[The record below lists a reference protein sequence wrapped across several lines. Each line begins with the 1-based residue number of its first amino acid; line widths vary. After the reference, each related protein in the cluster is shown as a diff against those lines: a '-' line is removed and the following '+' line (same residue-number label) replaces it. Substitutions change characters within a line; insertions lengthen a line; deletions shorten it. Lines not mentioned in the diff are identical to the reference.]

1 MPYFGY
7 RRFDICREI
16 TYIMHDFLNNFFG
29 WPTLI
34 LLLIPIVILV
44 RIFVYT
50 SRWSI
55 FKMSI
60 VSISGT
66 LLISSWLFYS
76 SIITGTNLGGE
87 WGRALGQR
95 LAENFGDTASFYLL
109 SVGMVIWIITACM
122 DLIVSGARYFINKP
136 YIREIVV
143 EVQKE
148 IEDEEKKK
156 DKKKVN
162 TPKPK
167 KSPDKKEPEELK
179 SLQEYDDLGYF
190 KSPTPALLNSRTDEI
205 RKVSPAE
212 IQNNISI
219 IRETLADHH
228 VQVADIK
235 AISGPTVTL
244 YKVYPA
250 KGVKVAAIRNLH
262 EDIAVALGS
271 GTIRAHTLTDS
282 VGLEV
287 PNISRSLV
295 PIKTLVSSPEFK
307 ESTAELPIAIGS
319 TIEGK
324 TKVFDLAK
332 APHLLVA
339 GSTNQGKSV
348 GLNVIAA
355 SLLYAKRPS
364 ELKMV
369 FIDPKGTEF
378 TPYRNL
384 YRHYLAVTTT
394 ADSEEDEIERSI
406 AIKEK
411 DADEVLKALCLEMKE
426 RYELLRQAGSC
437 PNIKTYNQKFLDKKL
452 RPDKGHRYLPYIV
465 AVIDEYAQLTLVTS
479 GKPEARNVSRSITS
493 SIISLAQMGRAAGI
507 HMIIATQT
515 PRKDVISGMIKANFP
530 TMISFKVANSTESQ
544 VVLDNMGAEKL
555 IGNGDMLFSQ
565 NANME
570 RIQCGY
576 IGPEEINALTKS
588 IEAQKGA
595 QKSYSTP
602 YYLPEVKDEEKE
614 SEDGGIVDMKKI
626 DPNFADAARLVVSS
640 GRASTS
646 YLQTQ
651 MGMGFARS
659 ARVMSQLEAAGIV
672 GPQNSSKNREVLVN
686 TFEELDAIL
695 KTFLKK

>member
-1 MPYFGY
+1 MMN
-7 RRFDICREI
+7 E
-16 TYIMHDFLNNFFG
+16 FLNNFFG
-29 WPTLI
+29 WPSLI
-34 LLLIPIVILV
+34 LLLIPVAILV
-44 RIFVYT
+44 RIFVRT

-55 FKMSI
+55 LKVTGI
-60 VSISGT
+60 AVSGV
-66 LLISSWLFYS
+66 LISSAWLFYAS
-76 SIITGTNLGGE
+76 LITNVNLGGE
-87 WGRALGQR
+87 WGRAVGQWM
-95 LAENFGDTASFYLL
+95 AEKVGDATAFYLL
-109 SVGMVIWIITACM
+109 SFGLLAWIILATL
-122 DLIVSGARYFINKP
+122 DLIISGARYFINKP
-136 YIREIVV
+136 YIREIIV
-143 EVQKE
+143 EVEKEVEAEPKPVKEKKPKQKE
-148 IEDEEKKK
+148 
-156 DKKKVN
+156 
-162 TPKPK
+162 PK
-167 KSPDKKEPEELK
+167 KPQAKDPEELK

-190 KSPTPALLNSRTDEI
+190 KSPTPAILSSRTNEI
-205 RKVSPAE
+205 RKVSQAE
-212 IQNNISI
+212 IQKNIDI

-262 EDIAVALGS
+262 EDIAVALES

-287 PNISRSLV
+287 PNITRSLV
-295 PIKTLVSSPEFK
+295 PVRSLVSSPEFK
-307 ESTAELPIAIGS
+307 ESKAELPIAIGS
-319 TIEGK
+319 TIDGR

-378 TPYRNL
+378 TPYKEL
-384 YRHYLAVTTT
+384 YRHYLAVSTT
-394 ADSEEDEIERSI
+394 ASSEEDEIENSI
-406 AIKEK
+406 PVKPK
-411 DADEVLKALCLEMKE
+411 DADLVLRALCEEMKE

-452 RPDKGHRYLPYIV
+452 RPDKGHRFLPYIV
-465 AVIDEYAQLTLVTS
+465 AVIDEYAQLTLVTY
-479 GKPEARNVSRSITS
+479 GKPEARNVSRSITA

-544 VVLDNMGAEKL
+544 VVLDNTGAEKL

-565 NANME
+565 NANIE

-576 IGPEEINALTKS
+576 IGPEEIKSLTES
-588 IEAQKGA
+588 ISAQRGA
-595 QKSYSTP
+595 QKSYSIP
-602 YYLPEVKDEEKE
+602 YYLPEVKEDENE
-614 SEDGGIVDMKKI
+614 SDDGGMVDMKKI
-626 DPNFADAARLVVSS
+626 DPKFEEAARLVVST

-672 GPQNSSKNREVLVN
+672 GPQNSSKNREVLVQ
-686 TFEELDAIL
+686 TFAELNEIL
-695 KTFLKK
+695 KRFKG

>member
-1 MPYFGY
+1 MN
-7 RRFDICREI
+7 E
-16 TYIMHDFLNNFFG
+16 FLNNFFG

-34 LLLIPIVILV
+34 LLLIPVVILV
-44 RIFVYT
+44 RIFVRT

-55 FKMSI
+55 LKVTGVAVF
-60 VSISGT
+60 GT
-66 LLISSWLFYS
+66 LISSAWLFYAS
-76 SIITGTNLGGE
+76 LITGINLGGE
-87 WGRALGQR
+87 WGKAVGQW
-95 LAENFGDTASFYLL
+95 LADKVGDSWAFYLL
-109 SVGMVIWIITACM
+109 STGLLVWFIAASL
-122 DLIVSGARYFINKP
+122 DLIISGARYFINKP
-136 YIREIVV
+136 YIREIIV
-143 EVQKE
+143 EVEKEVEVEPKPVKKTTPKQKE
-148 IEDEEKKK
+148 P
-156 DKKKVN
+156 KKVAAKD
-162 TPKPK
+162 PG
-167 KSPDKKEPEELK
+167 ELK

-190 KSPTPALLNSRTDEI
+190 KSPTPALLSSRTEDI
-205 RKVSPAE
+205 RKVSPSE
-212 IQNNISI
+212 IQKNIET

-262 EDIAVALGS
+262 EDIAVALES

-287 PNISRSLV
+287 PNITRSLV
-295 PIKTLVSSPEFK
+295 PIRQLVSSSEFK
-307 ESTAELPIAIGS
+307 ESKAELPIAIGS
-319 TIEGK
+319 TIDGK

-364 ELKMV
+364 ELKMI

-378 TPYRNL
+378 TPYKNL

-394 ADSEEDEIERSI
+394 AASEEDEIERSI
-406 AIKEK
+406 PIEPK
-411 DADEVLKALCLEMKE
+411 DADEVLRALCAEMKE

-452 RPDKGHRYLPYIV
+452 RPDHGHRFLPYIV

-479 GKPEARNVSRSITS
+479 GKPEIRNVSRSITA

-544 VVLDNMGAEKL
+544 VVLDNTGAEKL

-565 NANME
+565 NANIE

-588 IEAQKGA
+588 IEIQKGA
-595 QKSYSTP
+595 QKCYSTP
-602 YYLPEVKDEEKE
+602 YYLPEVKDEEN
-614 SEDGGIVDMKKI
+614 SDDGTVVDMKKI
-626 DPNFADAARLVVSS
+626 DPKFEEAARLVVST

-672 GPQNSSKNREVLVN
+672 GPQNSSKNREVLVEN
-686 TFEELDAIL
+686 FSELDEIISKYL
-695 KTFLKK
+695 K

>member
-1 MPYFGY
+1 M
-7 RRFDICREI
+7 E
-16 TYIMHDFLNNFFG
+16 
-29 WPTLI
+29 
-34 LLLIPIVILV
+34 
-44 RIFVYT
+44 
-50 SRWSI
+50 
-55 FKMSI
+55 K
-60 VSISGT
+60 
-66 LLISSWLFYS
+66 
-76 SIITGTNLGGE
+76 E
-87 WGRALGQR
+87 
-95 LAENFGDTASFYLL
+95 
-109 SVGMVIWIITACM
+109 
-122 DLIVSGARYFINKP
+122 
-136 YIREIVV
+136 V
-143 EVQKE
+143 EVEPKPVKKTTPKQKE
-148 IEDEEKKK
+148 P
-156 DKKKVN
+156 KKVAAKD
-162 TPKPK
+162 PG
-167 KSPDKKEPEELK
+167 ELK

-190 KSPTPALLNSRTDEI
+190 KSPTPALLSSRTEDI
-205 RKVSPAE
+205 RKVSPSE
-212 IQNNISI
+212 IQKNIET

-262 EDIAVALGS
+262 EDIAVALES

-287 PNISRSLV
+287 PNITRSLV
-295 PIKTLVSSPEFK
+295 PIRQLVSSSEFK
-307 ESTAELPIAIGS
+307 ESKAELPIAIGS
-319 TIEGK
+319 TIDGK

-364 ELKMV
+364 ELKMI

-378 TPYRNL
+378 TPYKNL

-394 ADSEEDEIERSI
+394 AASEEDEIERSI
-406 AIKEK
+406 PIEPK
-411 DADEVLKALCLEMKE
+411 DADEVLRALCAEMKE

-452 RPDKGHRYLPYIV
+452 RPDHGHRFLPYIV

-479 GKPEARNVSRSITS
+479 GKPEIRNVSRSITA

-544 VVLDNMGAEKL
+544 VVLDNTGAEKL

-565 NANME
+565 NANIE

-576 IGPEEINALTKS
+576 IGPEEIKS
-588 IEAQKGA
+588 MTDAIGGQKGA
-595 QKSYSTP
+595 QKCYSTP
-602 YYLPEVKDEEKE
+602 YYLPEVRDEE
-614 SEDGGIVDMKKI
+614 SSDDGAAVDMKNV
-626 DPNFADAARLVVSS
+626 DPKFEEAARLVVST

-672 GPQNSSKNREVLVN
+672 GPQNSSKNREVLVEN
-686 TFEELDAIL
+686 FSELDDIISKYL
-695 KTFLKK
+695 K

>member
-1 MPYFGY
+1 MN
-7 RRFDICREI
+7 E
-16 TYIMHDFLNNFFG
+16 FLNNSFG

-34 LLLIPIVILV
+34 LLLIPVVILV
-44 RIFVYT
+44 RIFVRT

-55 FKMSI
+55 LK
-60 VSISGT
+60 VSGVAVFGT
-66 LLISSWLFYS
+66 LVSSAWLFYAS
-76 SIITGTNLGGE
+76 LITGINLGGE
-87 WGRALGQR
+87 WGKAVGQW
-95 LAENFGDTASFYLL
+95 LADKVGDSWAFYLL
-109 SVGMVIWIITACM
+109 STGLLVWFIAASL
-122 DLIVSGARYFINKP
+122 DLIISGARYFINKP
-136 YIREIVV
+136 YIREIIV
-143 EVQKE
+143 EVEKE
-148 IEDEEKKK
+148 VEVEPKPVKKT
-156 DKKKVN
+156 

-167 KSPDKKEPEELK
+167 ESKKVAAKDPGELK

-190 KSPTPALLNSRTDEI
+190 KSPTPALLSSRTEDI
-205 RKVSPAE
+205 RKVSPSE
-212 IQNNISI
+212 IQKNIET

-262 EDIAVALGS
+262 EDIAVALES

-287 PNISRSLV
+287 PNITRSLV
-295 PIKTLVSSPEFK
+295 PIRQLVSSSEFK
-307 ESTAELPIAIGS
+307 DSKAELPIAIGS

-324 TKVFDLAK
+324 TKVFDLSK

-364 ELKMV
+364 ELKMI

-378 TPYRNL
+378 TPYKNL

-394 ADSEEDEIERSI
+394 AASEEDEIDRSI
-406 AIKEK
+406 PIEPK
-411 DADEVLKALCLEMKE
+411 DADEVLRALCAEMKE

-452 RPDKGHRYLPYIV
+452 LPDHGHRFLPYIV

-479 GKPEARNVSRSITS
+479 GKPEIRNVSRSITA

-544 VVLDNMGAEKL
+544 VVLDNTGAEKL

-565 NANME
+565 NANIE

-588 IEAQKGA
+588 IEIQKGA
-595 QKSYSTP
+595 QKCYSTP
-602 YYLPEVKDEEKE
+602 YYLPEVKDDEN
-614 SEDGGIVDMKKI
+614 SDDGTVVDMKKI
-626 DPNFADAARLVVSS
+626 DPKFEEAARLVVST

-672 GPQNSSKNREVLVN
+672 GPQNSSKNREVLVEN
-686 TFEELDAIL
+686 FSELDEIISKYL
-695 KTFLKK
+695 K

>member
-1 MPYFGY
+1 MNQ
-7 RRFDICREI
+7 
-16 TYIMHDFLNNFFG
+16 FLNNFFG

-34 LLLIPIVILV
+34 LALIPIVILV
-44 RIFVYT
+44 RTFVPT

-55 FKMSI
+55 LKMVCI
-60 VSISGT
+60 ALSGT
-66 LLISSWLFYS
+66 LLLSSWLFYAS
-76 SIITGTNLGGE
+76 LITGNNLGGE
-87 WGRALGQR
+87 WGRIVAQR
-95 LAENFGDTASFYLL
+95 MAENMADATTYYLL
-109 SVGMVIWIITACM
+109 SVGIVIWIITACM

-143 EVQKE
+143 EIQKE
-148 IEDEEKKK
+148 IADEEKE
-156 DKKKVN
+156 KKK
-162 TPKPK
+162 PKTVK
-167 KSPDKKEPEELK
+167 QKEAKGKDDPGELK
-179 SLQEYDDLGYF
+179 SLQEYDELGYF
-190 KSPTPALLNSRTDEI
+190 KSPTPAILSSRTDEI

-212 IQNNISI
+212 IQNNIDI
-219 IRETLADHH
+219 IHDTLADHH
-228 VQVADIK
+228 IQVADIK

-271 GTIRAHTLTDS
+271 GKIRAHTLTDS

-287 PNISRSLV
+287 PNRTRSLV
-295 PIKTLVSSPEFK
+295 PIKALVSSQEFK

-324 TKVFDLAK
+324 TKVFDLTK

-364 ELKMV
+364 ELKMI

-406 AIKEK
+406 AVKEK

-437 PNIKTYNQKFLDKKL
+437 PNIKTYNQKFLDKRM

-465 AVIDEYAQLTLVTS
+465 AIIDEYAQLTLVT
-479 GKPEARNVSRSITS
+479 GKPEARNISRSITT

-588 IEAQKGA
+588 IESQKGA
-595 QKSYSTP
+595 QKCYSTP
-602 YYLPEVKDEEKE
+602 YYLPEVTDDENGAD
-614 SEDGGIVDMKKI
+614 DGGAVDMKKI
-626 DPNFADAARLVVSS
+626 DPNFADAARLVVTS

-672 GPQNSSKNREVLVN
+672 GPQNSSKNRDVLVN
-686 TFEELDAIL
+686 SLVELDEIL
-695 KTFLKK
+695 KRYLK

>member
-1 MPYFGY
+1 MNEF
-7 RRFDICREI
+7 F
-16 TYIMHDFLNNFFG
+16 NNFFG

-34 LLLIPIVILV
+34 LLLIPVVILG
-44 RIFVYT
+44 RIFVRT

-55 FKMSI
+55 LK
-60 VSISGT
+60 VSGVAVFGT
-66 LLISSWLFYS
+66 LVSSAWLFYAS
-76 SIITGTNLGGE
+76 LITGINLSGE
-87 WGRALGQR
+87 WGKAVGQW
-95 LAENFGDTASFYLL
+95 LADKVGDSWAFYLL
-109 SVGMVIWIITACM
+109 STGLLVWFIAASL
-122 DLIVSGARYFINKP
+122 DLIISGARYFINKP
-136 YIREIVV
+136 YIREIIV
-143 EVQKE
+143 EVEKEVEVEPKPVKKTTPKQKE
-148 IEDEEKKK
+148 P
-156 DKKKVN
+156 KKVAAKD
-162 TPKPK
+162 PG
-167 KSPDKKEPEELK
+167 ELK

-190 KSPTPALLNSRTDEI
+190 KSPTPALLSSRTEDI
-205 RKVSPAE
+205 RKVSPSE
-212 IQNNISI
+212 IQKNIET

-262 EDIAVALGS
+262 EDIAVALES

-287 PNISRSLV
+287 PNITRSLV
-295 PIKTLVSSPEFK
+295 PIRQLVSSSEFK
-307 ESTAELPIAIGS
+307 ESKAELPIAIGS
-319 TIEGK
+319 TIDGK

-364 ELKMV
+364 ELKMI

-378 TPYRNL
+378 TPYKNL

-394 ADSEEDEIERSI
+394 AASEEDETDRSI
-406 AIKEK
+406 PIEPK
-411 DADEVLKALCLEMKE
+411 DADEVLRALCAEMKE
-426 RYELLRQAGSC
+426 RYDLLRQAGSC
-437 PNIKTYNQKFLDKKL
+437 PNIKTYNQKYLAKKL
-452 RPDKGHRYLPYIV
+452 RPDQSHRFLPYIV

-479 GKPEARNVSRSITS
+479 GKPDVRNVSRSITA

-544 VVLDNMGAEKL
+544 VVLDNTGAEKL

-565 NANME
+565 NANIE

-576 IGPEEINALTKS
+576 IGPEEIKS
-588 IEAQKGA
+588 MTDAIGGQKGA
-595 QKSYSTP
+595 QKCYSTP
-602 YYLPEVKDEEKE
+602 YYLPEVRDEE
-614 SEDGGIVDMKKI
+614 SSDDGAVVDMKKV
-626 DPNFADAARLVVSS
+626 DPKFEEAARLVVST

-672 GPQNSSKNREVLVN
+672 GPQDMRSKNREVLVQN
-686 TFEELDAIL
+686 YSELDEIISKYL
-695 KTFLKK
+695 K

>member
-7 RRFDICREI
+7 RRFDICRKI

-212 IQNNISI
+212 IQNNIAI

-307 ESTAELPIAIGS
+307 ESKAELPIAIGS

-324 TKVFDLAK
+324 TKVFDLTK

-364 ELKMV
+364 ELKMI

-406 AIKEK
+406 AVKEK

-576 IGPEEINALTKS
+576 IGPEEINALTQS

>member
-1 MPYFGY
+1 MT
-7 RRFDICREI
+7 E
-16 TYIMHDFLNNFFG
+16 FLNNFFG

-34 LLLIPIVILV
+34 LLLIPVVILV
-44 RIFVYT
+44 RLIVRT

-55 FKMSI
+55 IKMSI
-60 VSISGT
+60 VAISGT
-66 LLISSWLFYS
+66 LILSSWLFYAS
-76 SIITGTNLGGE
+76 LITGNNLGGE
-87 WGRALGQR
+87 WGRAMGQR
-95 LAENFGDTASFYLL
+95 MAENFGDGAAFYML
-109 SVGMVIWIITACM
+109 SVGLIVWIITAFM
-122 DLIVSGARYFINKP
+122 DLIISGVRYFINKP

-148 IEDEEKKK
+148 LEDEEKE
-156 DKKKVN
+156 KKKV
-162 TPKPK
+162 TSPKPK
-167 KSPDKKEPEELK
+167 KPAEKKEPDELK
-179 SLQEYDDLGYF
+179 SLQEYDELGYF
-190 KSPTPALLNSRTDEI
+190 KSPTPALLCSRTDEI
-205 RKVSPAE
+205 KKVSAAE
-212 IQNNISI
+212 IQNNINI
-219 IRETLADHH
+219 IRETLTDHH

-262 EDIAVALGS
+262 EDVAVALGS
-271 GTIRAHTLTDS
+271 GAIRAHTLTDS

-287 PNISRSLV
+287 PNKTRSLV
-295 PIKTLVSSPEFK
+295 PIKSLVSSAEFK
-307 ESTAELPIAIGS
+307 ESKAELPIAIGS
-319 TIEGK
+319 TIEGT

-364 ELKMV
+364 ELKMI

-406 AIKEK
+406 AVKEK

-465 AVIDEYAQLTLVTS
+465 AIIDEYAQLTLVTS
-479 GKPEARNVSRSITS
+479 GKPEARNVSRSITT

-588 IEAQKGA
+588 IEVQKGA

-602 YYLPEVKDEEKE
+602 YYLPEVKDEESD
-614 SEDGGIVDMKKI
+614 SEEGLVDMKKI
-626 DPNFADAARLVVSS
+626 DPNFADAARLVVTS

-672 GPQNSSKNREVLVN
+672 GPQNSSKNREVLVHS
-686 TFEELDAIL
+686 FAELDEIL
-695 KTFLKK
+695 KRYLK

>member
-1 MPYFGY
+1 MN
-7 RRFDICREI
+7 E
-16 TYIMHDFLNNFFG
+16 FLNNFFG

-34 LLLIPIVILV
+34 RLLIPVVILV
-44 RIFVYT
+44 RIFVRT

-55 FKMSI
+55 LK
-60 VSISGT
+60 VSVVAVFGT
-66 LLISSWLFYS
+66 LISSAWLFYAS
-76 SIITGTNLGGE
+76 LITGINLGGE
-87 WGRALGQR
+87 WGKAVGQW
-95 LAENFGDTASFYLL
+95 LADKVGDSWAFYLL
-109 SVGMVIWIITACM
+109 STGLLVWFIAASL
-122 DLIVSGARYFINKP
+122 DLIISGARYFINKP
-136 YIREIVV
+136 YIREIIV
-143 EVQKE
+143 EVEKEVEVEPKPVKKTTPKQKE
-148 IEDEEKKK
+148 P
-156 DKKKVN
+156 KKVAAKD
-162 TPKPK
+162 PG
-167 KSPDKKEPEELK
+167 ELK

-190 KSPTPALLNSRTDEI
+190 KSPTPALLSSRTQDI
-205 RKVSPAE
+205 HKVSPSE
-212 IQNNISI
+212 IQKNIET

-262 EDIAVALGS
+262 EDIAVALES

-287 PNISRSLV
+287 PNITRSLV
-295 PIKTLVSSPEFK
+295 PIRQLVSSSEFK
-307 ESTAELPIAIGS
+307 ESKAELPIAIGS
-319 TIEGK
+319 TIDGK

-364 ELKMV
+364 ELKMI

-378 TPYRNL
+378 TPYKNL

-394 ADSEEDEIERSI
+394 AASEEDEIERSI
-406 AIKEK
+406 PIEPK
-411 DADEVLKALCLEMKE
+411 DADEVLRALCAEMKE

-452 RPDKGHRYLPYIV
+452 RPDHGHRFLPYIV

-479 GKPEARNVSRSITS
+479 GKPEIRNVSRSITA

-544 VVLDNMGAEKL
+544 VVLDNTGAEKL

-565 NANME
+565 NANIE

-576 IGPEEINALTKS
+576 IGPEEINALTRS
-588 IEAQKGA
+588 IEIQKGA
-595 QKSYSTP
+595 QKCYSTP
-602 YYLPEVKDEEKE
+602 YYLPEVKDEEN
-614 SEDGGIVDMKKI
+614 SDDGTVVDMKKI
-626 DPNFADAARLVVSS
+626 DPKFEEAARLVVST

-672 GPQNSSKNREVLVN
+672 GPQNSSKNREVLVEN
-686 TFEELDAIL
+686 FSELDEIISKYL
-695 KTFLKK
+695 K

>member
-1 MPYFGY
+1 MN
-7 RRFDICREI
+7 E
-16 TYIMHDFLNNFFG
+16 FLNNFFG

-34 LLLIPIVILV
+34 LAMIPIVILV
-44 RIFVYT
+44 RVFVRT

-55 FKMSI
+55 LKM
-60 VSISGT
+60 VCISLTGT
-66 LLISSWLFYS
+66 LLLSSWLFYAS
-76 SIITGTNLGGE
+76 LITGNNLGGD
-87 WGRALGQR
+87 WGQAVAQTMSDNLG
-95 LAENFGDTASFYLL
+95 DSTTFYLL
-109 SVGMVIWIITACM
+109 SIGIIIWIITACM

-136 YIREIVV
+136 YIREIVI

-148 IEDEEKKK
+148 IEEEKKHQNEK
-156 DKKKVN
+156 EHKPKVS
-162 TPKPK
+162 KPK
-167 KSPDKKEPEELK
+167 KSAAKAEPEELK
-179 SLQEYDDLGYF
+179 SLQEYEDLGYF
-190 KSPTPALLNSRTDEI
+190 KSPSPALLNSRADEI
-205 RKVSPAE
+205 RKVSTAE
-212 IQNNISI
+212 INRNIET
-219 IRETLADHH
+219 IRESLADHH

-250 KGVKVAAIRNLH
+250 KGVKVSAIRNLH
-262 EDIAVALGS
+262 EDIAVALNS
-271 GTIRAHTLTDS
+271 GTIRAHTLMDS

-287 PNISRSLV
+287 PNVTRSLV
-295 PIKTLVSSPEFK
+295 PIKQLVSSAEFK
-307 ESTAELPIAIGS
+307 DSKAELPIAIGS

-364 ELKMV
+364 ELKMI

-378 TPYRNL
+378 TPYKNL

-394 ADSEEDEIERSI
+394 AASEEDEIDRSI
-406 AIKEK
+406 PIEPK
-411 DADEVLKALCLEMKE
+411 DADEVLRALCAEMKE
-426 RYELLRQAGSC
+426 RYDLLRQAGSC
-437 PNIKTYNQKFLDKKL
+437 PNIKTYNQKYLAKKL
-452 RPDKGHRYLPYIV
+452 RPDQSHRFLPYIV

-479 GKPEARNVSRSITS
+479 GKPDVRNVSRSITA

-544 VVLDNMGAEKL
+544 VVLDNTGAEKL

-565 NANME
+565 NANIE

-576 IGPEEINALTKS
+576 IGPEEIKS
-588 IEAQKGA
+588 MTDAIGGQKGA
-595 QKSYSTP
+595 QKCYSTP
-602 YYLPEVKDEEKE
+602 YYLPEVKDEE
-614 SEDGGIVDMKKI
+614 SSDDGAVVDMKKV
-626 DPNFADAARLVVSS
+626 DPKFEEAARLVVST

-672 GPQNSSKNREVLVN
+672 GPQDMRSKNREVLVQN
-686 TFEELDAIL
+686 YSELDEIISKYL
-695 KTFLKK
+695 K

>member
-1 MPYFGY
+1 MNS
-7 RRFDICREI
+7 
-16 TYIMHDFLNNFFG
+16 FLSNFFG

-34 LLLIPIVILV
+34 LLLIPIVVLV
-44 RIFVYT
+44 RIFVRT

-55 FKMSI
+55 FKMSCI
-60 VSISGT
+60 AISGT
-66 LLISSWLFYS
+66 LLLSSWLFYAS
-76 SIITGTNLGGE
+76 LLTGNNLGGE
-87 WGRALGQR
+87 WGRILGQR
-95 LAENFGDTASFYLL
+95 MADNFGDGVAFYLL
-109 SVGMVIWIITACM
+109 SAGLIVWIITACM

-136 YIREIVV
+136 YIREIVI

-148 IEDEEKKK
+148 LEDEEKEKQK
-156 DKKKVN
+156 PKSQ

-167 KSPDKKEPEELK
+167 KQPEKKGPEEYK
-179 SLQEYDDLGYF
+179 TLQEYDDLGYF
-190 KSPTPALLNSRTDEI
+190 KSPSPAILSSRTDEI
-205 RKVSPAE
+205 RKVSPLE
-212 IQNNISI
+212 IQNNIDV
-219 IRETLADHH
+219 IRETLTDHH

-235 AISGPTVTL
+235 AISGPTITL

-271 GTIRAHTLTDS
+271 GAIRAHTLTDS

-287 PNISRSLV
+287 PNRTRSLV
-295 PIKTLVSSPEFK
+295 PIKSLVSSQEFK
-307 ESTAELPIAIGS
+307 ESKAELPIAIGS

-324 TKVFDLAK
+324 TKVFDLTK

-364 ELKMV
+364 ELKMI

-406 AIKEK
+406 AVKEK

-452 RPDKGHRYLPYIV
+452 RPDKGHRFLPYIV
-465 AVIDEYAQLTLVTS
+465 AIIDEYAQLTLVTS
-479 GKPEARNVSRSITS
+479 GKPEARNVSRSISS

>member
-1 MPYFGY
+1 MPNLCNMIHL
-7 RRFDICREI
+7 ICNSYLRLEI
-16 TYIMHDFLNNFFG
+16 MNHFLNNFFG

-44 RIFVYT
+44 RVFVRT

-55 FKMSI
+55 LKMSL

-66 LLISSWLFYS
+66 ILLSTWLFYA
-76 SIITGTNLGGE
+76 SIITGNNLGGE
-87 WGRALGQR
+87 WGRAMGQR
-95 LAENFGDTASFYLL
+95 MAENLGDAVTFYLL
-109 SVGMVIWIITACM
+109 SAGIIVWIITACM

-148 IEDEEKKK
+148 IDDEEKE
-156 DKKKVN
+156 KKK
-162 TPKPK
+162 KPK
-167 KSPDKKEPEELK
+167 TVKPKEPKGKEETGDLK

-190 KSPTPALLNSRTDEI
+190 KSPTPAILSSRTDEI
-205 RKVSPAE
+205 RKVSPDE
-212 IQNNISI
+212 IQNNIDI

-228 VQVADIK
+228 IQVADIK

-244 YKVYPA
+244 YKVFPA

-271 GTIRAHTLTDS
+271 GKIRAHTLTDS

-287 PNISRSLV
+287 PNRTRSLV
-295 PIKTLVSSPEFK
+295 PIKTLVSSQEFK
-307 ESTAELPIAIGS
+307 DSAAELPIAIGS

-324 TKVFDLAK
+324 TKVFDLTK

-364 ELKMV
+364 ELKMI

-394 ADSEEDEIERSI
+394 ADSEEDEINRSI
-406 AIKEK
+406 AVKEK

-465 AVIDEYAQLTLVTS
+465 AIIDEYAQLTLVT
-479 GKPEARNVSRSITS
+479 GKPEARNISRSITT

-588 IEAQKGA
+588 IESQKGA
-595 QKSYSTP
+595 QKCYNTP
-602 YYLPEVKDEEKE
+602 YYLPEVKDDENGAD
-614 SEDGGIVDMKKI
+614 DGGVVDMKKI
-626 DPNFADAARLVVSS
+626 DPNFADAARLVVTS

-672 GPQNSSKNREVLVN
+672 GPQNSSKNRDVLVN
-686 TFEELDAIL
+686 SLVELDEIL
-695 KTFLKK
+695 KRYLK

>member
-1 MPYFGY
+1 MN
-7 RRFDICREI
+7 E
-16 TYIMHDFLNNFFG
+16 FLNNFFG
-29 WPTLI
+29 WPSLI
-34 LLLIPIVILV
+34 LLLIPVVILV
-44 RIFVYT
+44 RIFVRT

-55 FKMSI
+55 LKVTGI
-60 VSISGT
+60 AVSGV
-66 LLISSWLFYS
+66 LISSAWLFYAS
-76 SIITGTNLGGE
+76 LITNVNLGGE
-87 WGRALGQR
+87 WGRAVGQWM
-95 LAENFGDTASFYLL
+95 AEKVGDATAFYLL
-109 SVGMVIWIITACM
+109 SFGLLAWIILATL
-122 DLIVSGARYFINKP
+122 DLIISGARYFINRP
-136 YIREIVV
+136 YIREIIV
-143 EVQKE
+143 EVEKEVEVEPKPVKEKKPKQKE
-148 IEDEEKKK
+148 
-156 DKKKVN
+156 
-162 TPKPK
+162 PK
-167 KSPDKKEPEELK
+167 KPQAKDPEELK
-179 SLQEYDDLGYF
+179 SLQEYDDLAYF
-190 KSPTPALLNSRTDEI
+190 KSPTPAILSSRANEI
-205 RKVSPAE
+205 RKVSQAE
-212 IQNNISI
+212 IQKNIDI

-262 EDIAVALGS
+262 EDIAVALES

-287 PNISRSLV
+287 PNITRSLV
-295 PIKTLVSSPEFK
+295 PVRSLVSSPEFK
-307 ESTAELPIAIGS
+307 ESKAELPIAIGS
-319 TIEGK
+319 TIDGK

-378 TPYRNL
+378 TPYKEL
-384 YRHYLAVTTT
+384 YRHYLAVSTT
-394 ADSEEDEIERSI
+394 ASSEEDEIENSI
-406 AIKEK
+406 PVKPK
-411 DADEVLKALCLEMKE
+411 DADLVLRALCEEMKE

-452 RPDKGHRYLPYIV
+452 RPDKGHRFLPYIV

-479 GKPEARNVSRSITS
+479 GKPEARNVSRSITA

-544 VVLDNMGAEKL
+544 VVLDNIGAEKL

-565 NANME
+565 NANIE

-576 IGPEEINALTKS
+576 IGPEEIKSLTES
-588 IEAQKGA
+588 ISAQRGA
-595 QKSYSTP
+595 QKSYSIP
-602 YYLPEVKDEEKE
+602 YYLPEVKEDENE
-614 SEDGGIVDMKKI
+614 SDDGGMVDMKKI
-626 DPNFADAARLVVSS
+626 DPKFEEAARLVVST

-672 GPQNSSKNREVLVN
+672 GPQNSSKNREVLVQ
-686 TFEELDAIL
+686 TFAELDAIIAAYN
-695 KTFLKK
+695 KG

>member
-1 MPYFGY
+1 MNS
-7 RRFDICREI
+7 
-16 TYIMHDFLNNFFG
+16 FLNNFFG

-34 LLLIPIVILV
+34 LALIPILV
-44 RIFVYT
+44 RIFVKT

-55 FKMSI
+55 LKMVCI
-60 VSISGT
+60 ALSGT
-66 LLISSWLFYS
+66 LLLSSWLFYAS
-76 SIITGTNLGGE
+76 LITGSNLGGE
-87 WGRALGQR
+87 WGRVVAQR
-95 LAENFGDTASFYLL
+95 MAENMGDSVTFYLL
-109 SVGMVIWIITACM
+109 SVGIIIWIITACM

-148 IEDEEKKK
+148 LEDEEKEKQK
-156 DKKKVN
+156 QKSQA
-162 TPKPK
+162 PKPK
-167 KSPDKKEPEELK
+167 KQSQKKGPEELK

-190 KSPTPALLNSRTDEI
+190 KSPTPALLSSRTDEI
-205 RKVSPAE
+205 RKVSPTE
-212 IQNNISI
+212 IQNNINT

-287 PNISRSLV
+287 PNMTRSLV
-295 PIKTLVSSPEFK
+295 PIKSLVSSPEFK
-307 ESTAELPIAIGS
+307 ESKAELPIAIGS

-364 ELKMV
+364 ELKMI

-406 AIKEK
+406 AVKEK

-465 AVIDEYAQLTLVTS
+465 AIIDEYAQLTLVTS
-479 GKPEARNVSRSITS
+479 GKPEARNVSRSITT

-555 IGNGDMLFSQ
+555 IGNGDMLISQ

-588 IEAQKGA
+588 IEVQKGA

-602 YYLPEVKDEEKE
+602 YYLPEVKDEESD
-614 SEDGGIVDMKKI
+614 SEEGLVDMKKI
-626 DPNFADAARLVVSS
+626 DPNFADAARLVVTS

-672 GPQNSSKNREVLVN
+672 GPQNSSKNREVLVHS
-686 TFEELDAIL
+686 FAELDEIL
-695 KTFLKK
+695 KRYLK

>member
-1 MPYFGY
+1 MT
-7 RRFDICREI
+7 E
-16 TYIMHDFLNNFFG
+16 FLHNCFG

-34 LLLIPIVILV
+34 LLLIPFVIGV
-44 RIFVYT
+44 RVFVRT

-55 FKMSI
+55 FKMTCI
-60 VSISGT
+60 ALIGT
-66 LLISSWLFYS
+66 ILLSSWLFYA
-76 SIITGTNLGGE
+76 SIITGNNLGGE
-87 WGRALGQR
+87 WGRVLGQR
-95 LAENFGDTASFYLL
+95 MAYNLGDATTFYLL
-109 SVGMVIWIITACM
+109 SVGVIIWLIATCL

-136 YIREIVV
+136 YVREIVV

-148 IEDEEKKK
+148 LDEEMAEKKEK
-156 DKKKVN
+156 KAKSAQVQKEGDKKAR
-162 TPKPK
+162 
-167 KSPDKKEPEELK
+167 EILK
-179 SLQEYDDLGYF
+179 TLQTYDDLSEF
-190 KSPTPALLNSRTDEI
+190 KSPATSLLNSRADEI
-205 RKVSPAE
+205 KKVTPSE
-212 IQNNISI
+212 IQSSIDI

-228 VQVADIK
+228 IQVADIK

-271 GTIRAHTLTDS
+271 GKIRAHTLTDS

-287 PNISRSLV
+287 PNKTRSIV
-295 PIKTLVSSPEFK
+295 PIKSLVTSPEFK
-307 ESTAELPIAIGS
+307 ESKAELPVAIGS
-319 TIEGK
+319 TIDGK

-348 GLNVIAA
+348 GLNVIAS

-364 ELKMV
+364 ELKMIFV
-369 FIDPKGTEF
+369 DPKGTEF

-394 ADSEEDEIERSI
+394 ADSEEDEIQRSI
-406 AIKEK
+406 AVKDK

-437 PNIKTYNQKFLDKKL
+437 PNLKTYNQKFLDKKL
-452 RPDKGHRYLPYIV
+452 RPDKGHRFLPYIV
-465 AVIDEYAQLTLVTS
+465 AIIDEYAQLTLVT
-479 GKPEARNVSRSITS
+479 GKPETRNISRSITT

-544 VVLDNMGAEKL
+544 VVLDNVGAEKL

-602 YYLPEVKDEEKE
+602 YYLPEVKDEDGEGD
-614 SEDGGIVDMKKI
+614 DGGMVDMKKI
-626 DPNFADAARLVVSS
+626 DPNFADAARLVVTS

-672 GPQNSSKNREVLVN
+672 GPQNSSKNRDVLVHSL
-686 TFEELDAIL
+686 TELDEIL
-695 KTFLKK
+695 KKYLK

>member
-1 MPYFGY
+1 MN
-7 RRFDICREI
+7 E
-16 TYIMHDFLNNFFG
+16 FLNNFFG
-29 WPTLI
+29 WSTLI
-34 LLLIPIVILV
+34 LLLIPVVILV
-44 RIFVYT
+44 RIFVRT

-55 FKMSI
+55 LK
-60 VSISGT
+60 VSGVAVFGT
-66 LLISSWLFYS
+66 LISSAWLFYAS
-76 SIITGTNLGGE
+76 LITGINLGGE
-87 WGRALGQR
+87 WGKALGQW
-95 LAENFGDTASFYLL
+95 LADKVGDSWAFYLL
-109 SVGMVIWIITACM
+109 STGLLVWFIAASL
-122 DLIVSGARYFINKP
+122 DLIISGARYFINKP
-136 YIREIVV
+136 YIREIIV
-143 EVQKE
+143 EVEKEVEVEPKPVKKTTPKQKE
-148 IEDEEKKK
+148 P
-156 DKKKVN
+156 KKVAAKD
-162 TPKPK
+162 PG
-167 KSPDKKEPEELK
+167 ELK

-190 KSPTPALLNSRTDEI
+190 KSPTPALLSSRTEDI
-205 RKVSPAE
+205 RKVSPSE
-212 IQNNISI
+212 IQKNIET

-262 EDIAVALGS
+262 EDIAVALES

-287 PNISRSLV
+287 PNITRSLV
-295 PIKTLVSSPEFK
+295 PIRQLVSSSEFK
-307 ESTAELPIAIGS
+307 ESKAELPIAIGS
-319 TIEGK
+319 TIDGK

-364 ELKMV
+364 ELKMI

-378 TPYRNL
+378 TPYKNL

-394 ADSEEDEIERSI
+394 AASEEDEIERSI
-406 AIKEK
+406 PIEPK
-411 DADEVLKALCLEMKE
+411 DADEVLRALCAEMKE

-437 PNIKTYNQKFLDKKL
+437 PNIKTYNQKFLDKRL
-452 RPDKGHRYLPYIV
+452 RPDHGHRFLPYIV

-479 GKPEARNVSRSITS
+479 GRPEIRNVSRSITA

-544 VVLDNMGAEKL
+544 VVLDNTGAEKL

-565 NANME
+565 NANIE

-588 IEAQKGA
+588 IEIQKGA
-595 QKSYSTP
+595 QKCYSTP
-602 YYLPEVKDEEKE
+602 YYLPEVKDDEN
-614 SEDGGIVDMKKI
+614 SDDGTVVDMKKI
-626 DPNFADAARLVVSS
+626 DPKFEEAARLVVST

-672 GPQNSSKNREVLVN
+672 GPQNSSKNRDVLVEN
-686 TFEELDAIL
+686 FSELDEIIS
-695 KTFLKK
+695 KYFK

>member
-1 MPYFGY
+1 MT
-7 RRFDICREI
+7 E
-16 TYIMHDFLNNFFG
+16 FLNNFFG

-34 LLLIPIVILV
+34 LLLIPVVILV
-44 RIFVYT
+44 RLIVRT

-55 FKMSI
+55 IKMSI
-60 VSISGT
+60 VAISGT
-66 LLISSWLFYS
+66 LILSSWLFYAS
-76 SIITGTNLGGE
+76 LITGNNLGGE
-87 WGRALGQR
+87 WGRAMGQR
-95 LAENFGDTASFYLL
+95 MAENFGDGAAFYML
-109 SVGMVIWIITACM
+109 SVGLIVWIITAFM
-122 DLIVSGARYFINKP
+122 DLIISGVRYFINKP

-148 IEDEEKKK
+148 LEDEEKE
-156 DKKKVN
+156 KKKV
-162 TPKPK
+162 TSPKPK
-167 KSPDKKEPEELK
+167 KPAEKKEPDELK
-179 SLQEYDDLGYF
+179 SLQEYDELGYF
-190 KSPTPALLNSRTDEI
+190 KSPTPALLCSRTDEI
-205 RKVSPAE
+205 KKVSAAE
-212 IQNNISI
+212 IQNNINI
-219 IRETLADHH
+219 IRETLTDHH

-262 EDIAVALGS
+262 EDVAVALGS
-271 GTIRAHTLTDS
+271 GAIRAHTLTDS

-287 PNISRSLV
+287 PNKTRSLV
-295 PIKTLVSSPEFK
+295 PIKSLVSSAEFK
-307 ESTAELPIAIGS
+307 ESKAELPIAIGS
-319 TIEGK
+319 TIEGT

-364 ELKMV
+364 ELKMI

-406 AIKEK
+406 AVKEK

-465 AVIDEYAQLTLVTS
+465 AIIDEYAQLTLVTS
-479 GKPEARNVSRSITS
+479 GKPEARNVSRSITT

-588 IEAQKGA
+588 IEVQKGA

-602 YYLPEVKDEEKE
+602 YYLPEVKDEESD
-614 SEDGGIVDMKKI
+614 SEEGLVDMKKI
-626 DPNFADAARLVVSS
+626 DPNFADAARLVVTS

-672 GPQNSSKNREVLVN
+672 GPQNSSKNREVLVHS
-686 TFEELDAIL
+686 FAELDEIL
-695 KTFLKK
+695 NDI

>member
-1 MPYFGY
+1 MN
-7 RRFDICREI
+7 E
-16 TYIMHDFLNNFFG
+16 FLNNFFG

-34 LLLIPIVILV
+34 LLLIPVVILV
-44 RIFVYT
+44 RIFVRT

-55 FKMSI
+55 LKVTGVAVF
-60 VSISGT
+60 GT
-66 LLISSWLFYS
+66 LISSAWLFYAS
-76 SIITGTNLGGE
+76 LITGINLGGE
-87 WGRALGQR
+87 WGKAVGQW
-95 LAENFGDTASFYLL
+95 LADKVGDSWAFYLL
-109 SVGMVIWIITACM
+109 STGMLVWFIAASL
-122 DLIVSGARYFINKP
+122 DLIISGARYFINKP
-136 YIREIVV
+136 YIREIIV
-143 EVQKE
+143 EVEKEVEVEPKPVKKTTPKQKE
-148 IEDEEKKK
+148 P
-156 DKKKVN
+156 KKVAAKD
-162 TPKPK
+162 PG
-167 KSPDKKEPEELK
+167 ELK

-190 KSPTPALLNSRTDEI
+190 KSPTPALLSSRTEDI
-205 RKVSPAE
+205 RKVSPSE
-212 IQNNISI
+212 IQKNIET

-262 EDIAVALGS
+262 EDIAVALES

-287 PNISRSLV
+287 PNITRSLV
-295 PIKTLVSSPEFK
+295 PIRQLVSSSEFK
-307 ESTAELPIAIGS
+307 ESKAELPIAIGS
-319 TIEGK
+319 TIDGK

-364 ELKMV
+364 ELKMI

-378 TPYRNL
+378 TPYKNL

-394 ADSEEDEIERSI
+394 AASEEDEIERSI
-406 AIKEK
+406 PIEPK
-411 DADEVLKALCLEMKE
+411 DADEVLRALCAEMKE

-452 RPDKGHRYLPYIV
+452 RPDHGHRFLPYIV

-479 GKPEARNVSRSITS
+479 GKPEIRNVSRSITA

-544 VVLDNMGAEKL
+544 VVLDNTGAEKL

-565 NANME
+565 NANIE

-588 IEAQKGA
+588 IEIQKGA
-595 QKSYSTP
+595 QKCYSTP
-602 YYLPEVKDEEKE
+602 YYLPEVKDEEN
-614 SEDGGIVDMKKI
+614 SDDGTVVDMKKI
-626 DPNFADAARLVVSS
+626 DPKFEEAARLVVST

-672 GPQNSSKNREVLVN
+672 GPQNSSKNREVLVEN
-686 TFEELDAIL
+686 FSELDEIISKYL
-695 KTFLKK
+695 K

>member
-1 MPYFGY
+1 MNS
-7 RRFDICREI
+7 
-16 TYIMHDFLNNFFG
+16 FLNNFFG

-34 LLLIPIVILV
+34 LVLIPIVILV
-44 RIFVYT
+44 RIFVKT

-55 FKMSI
+55 LKMVCI
-60 VSISGT
+60 ALSGT
-66 LLISSWLFYS
+66 LLLSSWLFYAS
-76 SIITGTNLGGE
+76 LITGSNLGGE
-87 WGRALGQR
+87 WGRVVAQR
-95 LAENFGDTASFYLL
+95 MAENMGDSVTFYLL
-109 SVGMVIWIITACM
+109 SVGIIIWIITACM

-148 IEDEEKKK
+148 LEDEEKEKQK
-156 DKKKVN
+156 QKSQA
-162 TPKPK
+162 PKPK
-167 KSPDKKEPEELK
+167 KQPEKKGPEELK

-190 KSPTPALLNSRTDEI
+190 KSPTPALLSSRTDEI
-205 RKVSPAE
+205 RKVSPTE
-212 IQNNISI
+212 IQNNINT

-287 PNISRSLV
+287 PNMTRSLV
-295 PIKTLVSSPEFK
+295 PIKSLVSSPEFK
-307 ESTAELPIAIGS
+307 ESKAELPIAIGS

-364 ELKMV
+364 ELKMI

-406 AIKEK
+406 AVKEK

-465 AVIDEYAQLTLVTS
+465 AIIDEYAQLTLVTS
-479 GKPEARNVSRSITS
+479 GKPEARNVSRSITT

-588 IEAQKGA
+588 IEVQKGA

-602 YYLPEVKDEEKE
+602 YYLPEVKDEESD
-614 SEDGGIVDMKKI
+614 SEEGLVDMKKI
-626 DPNFADAARLVVSS
+626 DPNFADAARLVVTS

-672 GPQNSSKNREVLVN
+672 GPQDPRSKNREVLVKN
-686 TFEELDAIL
+686 FTELDEIL
-695 KTFLKK
+695 KKYLK

>member
-1 MPYFGY
+1 MNS
-7 RRFDICREI
+7 
-16 TYIMHDFLNNFFG
+16 FLNNFFG

-34 LLLIPIVILV
+34 LVLIPIVILV
-44 RIFVYT
+44 RIFVKT

-55 FKMSI
+55 LKMVCI
-60 VSISGT
+60 ALSGT
-66 LLISSWLFYS
+66 LLLSSWLFYAS
-76 SIITGTNLGGE
+76 LITGSNLGGE
-87 WGRALGQR
+87 WGRVVAQR
-95 LAENFGDTASFYLL
+95 MAENMGDSVTFYLL
-109 SVGMVIWIITACM
+109 SVCIIIWIITACM

-148 IEDEEKKK
+148 LEDEEKEKQK
-156 DKKKVN
+156 PKSQA
-162 TPKPK
+162 PKPK
-167 KSPDKKEPEELK
+167 KQPEKKGPEELK

-190 KSPTPALLNSRTDEI
+190 KSPTPALLSSRTDEI
-205 RKVSPAE
+205 RKVSPTE
-212 IQNNISI
+212 IQNNINT

-287 PNISRSLV
+287 PNMTRSLV
-295 PIKTLVSSPEFK
+295 PIKSLVSSPEFK
-307 ESTAELPIAIGS
+307 ESKAELPIAIGS

-364 ELKMV
+364 ELKMI

-411 DADEVLKALCLEMKE
+411 DADTVLKALCLEMKE

-452 RPDKGHRYLPYIV
+452 RPDLGHRYLPYIV

-479 GKPEARNVSRSITS
+479 GKPEARNVSRSITA

-602 YYLPEVKDEEKE
+602 YYLPEVKDEESD
-614 SEDGGIVDMKKI
+614 SEEGLVDMKKI
-626 DPNFADAARLVVSS
+626 DPNFADAARLVVTS

-672 GPQNSSKNREVLVN
+672 GPQDPRSKNREVLVKN
-686 TFEELDAIL
+686 FTELDEIL
-695 KTFLKK
+695 KRYLK

>member
-1 MPYFGY
+1 M
-7 RRFDICREI
+7 R
-16 TYIMHDFLNNFFG
+16 
-29 WPTLI
+29 
-34 LLLIPIVILV
+34 
-44 RIFVYT
+44 T

-55 FKMSI
+55 LKITLISL
-60 VSISGT
+60 SGT
-66 LLISSWLFYS
+66 LISSAWLFYAS
-76 SIITGTNLGGE
+76 LITNINLGGE
-87 WGRALGQR
+87 WGRAVGQW
-95 LAENFGDTASFYLL
+95 LSDIIGDAGTFYLL
-109 SVGMVIWIITACM
+109 SLSLFAWLIIASL
-122 DLIVSGARYFINKP
+122 DLIISGARYFINKP

-143 EVQKE
+143 EVEKE
-148 IEDEEKKK
+148 VEVKVEKKK
-156 DKKKVN
+156 A
-162 TPKPK
+162 PEKPK
-167 KSPDKKEPEELK
+167 QKPAKKGPEKPDDGELK

-190 KSPTPALLNSRTDEI
+190 KSPSAAILSSRNEEI

-212 IQNNISI
+212 IQSNIAI
-219 IRETLADHH
+219 IKETLADHH

-287 PNISRSLV
+287 PNATRSLV
-295 PIKTLVSSPEFK
+295 PIKQLVSSNEFK
-307 ESTAELPIAIGS
+307 QSKAELPIAIGS
-319 TIEGK
+319 TIDGK

-378 TPYRNL
+378 TPYKDL

-394 ADSEEDEIERSI
+394 AASEEDEIDRSI
-406 AIKEK
+406 PIEPK
-411 DADEVLKALCLEMKE
+411 DADEVLRALCAEMKE

-452 RPDKGHRYLPYIV
+452 RPDKGHRFLPYIV
-465 AVIDEYAQLTLVTS
+465 AVIDEYAQLTLVTG
-479 GKPEARNVSRSITS
+479 GKPEVRNVSRSITA
-493 SIISLAQMGRAAGI
+493 SILSLAQMGRAAGI

-530 TMISFKVANSTESQ
+530 TMMSFKVANSTESQ
-544 VVLDNMGAEKL
+544 VVLDNIGAEKL

-576 IGPEEINALTKS
+576 IGPEEIKAMTES
-588 IEAQKGA
+588 IGAQKGA
-595 QKSYSTP
+595 QKCYSTP
-602 YYLPEVKDEEKE
+602 YYLPEVKDDENGAD
-614 SEDGGIVDMKKI
+614 DGGAVDMKKI
-626 DPNFADAARLVVSS
+626 DPKFEEAARLVVST

-672 GPQNSSKNREVLVN
+672 GPQNNSKNRDVLIQ
-686 TFEELDAIL
+686 TFSELDEIL
-695 KTFLKK
+695 KRFKG

>member
-1 MPYFGY
+1 MT
-7 RRFDICREI
+7 E
-16 TYIMHDFLNNFFG
+16 FLNNFFG

-34 LLLIPIVILV
+34 LLLIPVVILV
-44 RIFVYT
+44 RLIVRT

-55 FKMSI
+55 LKMSI
-60 VSISGT
+60 VAISGT
-66 LLISSWLFYS
+66 LLLSSWLFYAS
-76 SIITGTNLGGE
+76 LITGNNLGGE
-87 WGRALGQR
+87 WGRAMGQR
-95 LAENFGDTASFYLL
+95 MAENFGDGAAFYML
-109 SVGMVIWIITACM
+109 SIGMIVWIITAFM
-122 DLIVSGARYFINKP
+122 DLIISGVRYFINKP

-148 IEDEEKKK
+148 LEDEEKG
-156 DKKKVN
+156 KKKVN

-167 KSPDKKEPEELK
+167 KPSEKKDPEELK

-190 KSPTPALLNSRTDEI
+190 KSPTPTILNSRTDEI
-205 RKVSPAE
+205 KKVSAAE
-212 IQNNISI
+212 IQNNINV

-287 PNISRSLV
+287 PNRTRSLV
-295 PIKTLVSSPEFK
+295 PIKTLVSSAEFK
-307 ESTAELPIAIGS
+307 ETKAELPIAIGS

-364 ELKMV
+364 ELKMI

-406 AIKEK
+406 AVKEK

-426 RYELLRQAGSC
+426 RYELLRLAGSC

-465 AVIDEYAQLTLVTS
+465 AIIDEYAQLTLVTS
-479 GKPEARNVSRSITS
+479 GKPEARNVSRSITT

-588 IEAQKGA
+588 IEVQKGA

-602 YYLPEVKDEEKE
+602 YYLPEVKDEDSD
-614 SEDGGIVDMKKI
+614 SEEGLVDMKKI
-626 DPNFADAARLVVSS
+626 DPNFADAARLVVTS

-672 GPQNSSKNREVLVN
+672 GPQDSRSKNREVLVKN
-686 TFEELDAIL
+686 FAELDEIL
-695 KTFLKK
+695 KKYLK

>member
-1 MPYFGY
+1 MNS
-7 RRFDICREI
+7 
-16 TYIMHDFLNNFFG
+16 FLNNFFG

-34 LLLIPIVILV
+34 LVLIPIVILV
-44 RIFVYT
+44 RIFVKT

-55 FKMSI
+55 LKMVCI
-60 VSISGT
+60 ALSGT
-66 LLISSWLFYS
+66 LLLSSWLFYAS
-76 SIITGTNLGGE
+76 LITGSNLGGE
-87 WGRALGQR
+87 WGRVVAQR
-95 LAENFGDTASFYLL
+95 MAENMGDSVTFYLL
-109 SVGMVIWIITACM
+109 SVGIIIWIITACM

-148 IEDEEKKK
+148 LEDEEKEKQK
-156 DKKKVN
+156 QKSQA
-162 TPKPK
+162 PKPK
-167 KSPDKKEPEELK
+167 KQSEKKGPEELK

-190 KSPTPALLNSRTDEI
+190 KSPTPALLSSRTDEI
-205 RKVSPAE
+205 RKVSPTE
-212 IQNNISI
+212 IQNNINT

-235 AISGPTVTL
+235 AISGPAVTL

-287 PNISRSLV
+287 PNMTRSLV
-295 PIKTLVSSPEFK
+295 PIKSLVSSPEFK
-307 ESTAELPIAIGS
+307 ESKAELPIAIGS

-364 ELKMV
+364 ELKMI

-406 AIKEK
+406 AVKEK

-465 AVIDEYAQLTLVTS
+465 AIIDEYAQLTLVTS
-479 GKPEARNVSRSITS
+479 GKPEARNVSRSITT

-588 IEAQKGA
+588 IEVQKGA

-602 YYLPEVKDEEKE
+602 YYLPEVKDEESD
-614 SEDGGIVDMKKI
+614 SEEGLVDMKKI
-626 DPNFADAARLVVSS
+626 DPNFADAARLVVTS

-672 GPQNSSKNREVLVN
+672 GPQNSSKNREVLVHS
-686 TFEELDAIL
+686 FAELDEIL
-695 KTFLKK
+695 KRYLK

>member
-1 MPYFGY
+1 M
-7 RRFDICREI
+7 
-16 TYIMHDFLNNFFG
+16 TDFLLNNFFG

-34 LLLIPIVILV
+34 LLLIPVVILV
-44 RIFVYT
+44 RLIVRT

-55 FKMSI
+55 IKMSI
-60 VSISGT
+60 VAISGT
-66 LLISSWLFYS
+66 LILSSWLFYAS
-76 SIITGTNLGGE
+76 LITGNNLGGE
-87 WGRALGQR
+87 WGRAMGQR
-95 LAENFGDTASFYLL
+95 MAENFGDGAAFYML
-109 SVGMVIWIITACM
+109 SVGVIVWIITAFM
-122 DLIVSGARYFINKP
+122 DLIISGVRYFINKP

-148 IEDEEKKK
+148 LEDEEKE
-156 DKKKVN
+156 KKKV
-162 TPKPK
+162 TFPKPK
-167 KSPDKKEPEELK
+167 KPAEKKEPEELK
-179 SLQEYDDLGYF
+179 SLKEYDELGYF
-190 KSPTPALLNSRTDEI
+190 KSPTPALLSSRTDEI
-205 RKVSPAE
+205 KKVSAAE
-212 IQNNISI
+212 IQNNINI
-219 IRETLADHH
+219 IRETLTDHH

-262 EDIAVALGS
+262 EDVAVALGS
-271 GTIRAHTLTDS
+271 GAIRAHTLTDS

-287 PNISRSLV
+287 PNKTRSLV
-295 PIKTLVSSPEFK
+295 PIKSLVSSAEFK
-307 ESTAELPIAIGS
+307 ESKAELPIAIGS
-319 TIEGK
+319 TIEGT

-364 ELKMV
+364 ELKMI

-406 AIKEK
+406 AVKEK

-465 AVIDEYAQLTLVTS
+465 AIIDEYAQLTLVTS
-479 GKPEARNVSRSITS
+479 GKPEARNVSRSITT

-576 IGPEEINALTKS
+576 IGPEEIKAMTES
-588 IEAQKGA
+588 IGAQKGA
-595 QKSYSTP
+595 QKCYSTP
-602 YYLPEVKDEEKE
+602 YYLPEVKDEDSG
-614 SEDGGIVDMKKI
+614 SEDGGMVDMKKI
-626 DPNFADAARLVVSS
+626 DPKFEEAARLVVST

-672 GPQNSSKNREVLVN
+672 GPQNSSKNRDVLVSSLA
-686 TFEELDAIL
+686 ELDDIL
-695 KTFLKK
+695 RKYLK

>member
-1 MPYFGY
+1 MNS
-7 RRFDICREI
+7 
-16 TYIMHDFLNNFFG
+16 FLSNFFG

-34 LLLIPIVILV
+34 LLLIPIVVLV
-44 RIFVYT
+44 RIFVRT

-55 FKMSI
+55 FKMSCI
-60 VSISGT
+60 AISGT
-66 LLISSWLFYS
+66 LLLSSWLFYAS
-76 SIITGTNLGGE
+76 LITGNNLGGE
-87 WGRALGQR
+87 WGRAMGQR
-95 LAENFGDTASFYLL
+95 MAENFGDGAAFYML
-109 SVGMVIWIITACM
+109 SIGMIVWIITAFM
-122 DLIVSGARYFINKP
+122 DLIISGVRYFINKP

-148 IEDEEKKK
+148 LEDEEKG
-156 DKKKVN
+156 KKKVN

-167 KSPDKKEPEELK
+167 KPSEKKDPEELK

-212 IQNNISI
+212 IQNNIAI

-287 PNISRSLV
+287 PNRTRSLV
-295 PIKTLVSSPEFK
+295 PIKSLVSSQEFK
-307 ESTAELPIAIGS
+307 ESKAELPIAIGS

-364 ELKMV
+364 ELKMI

-406 AIKEK
+406 AVKEK
-411 DADEVLKALCLEMKE
+411 DADEVLKALCLEMKD

-452 RPDKGHRYLPYIV
+452 RPDKGHRFLPYIV
-465 AVIDEYAQLTLVTS
+465 AIIDEYAQLTLVTS

>member
-1 MPYFGY
+1 MSQ
-7 RRFDICREI
+7 
-16 TYIMHDFLNNFFG
+16 FLNNFFG

-34 LLLIPIVILV
+34 LALILIAILV
-44 RIFVYT
+44 RIFVRT

-55 FKMSI
+55 LKVTGI
-60 VSISGT
+60 AVSGI
-66 LLISSWLFYS
+66 LISSAWLFYAS
-76 SIITGTNLGGE
+76 LITNVNLGGE
-87 WGRALGQR
+87 WGREVGQWM
-95 LAENFGDTASFYLL
+95 AEKVGDATAFYLL
-109 SVGMVIWIITACM
+109 SFGLLAWIVLATL
-122 DLIVSGARYFINKP
+122 DLIISGARYFINKP
-136 YIREIVV
+136 YIREIIV
-143 EVQKE
+143 EVEKEVEAEPKLVKEKKPKQKE
-148 IEDEEKKK
+148 
-156 DKKKVN
+156 
-162 TPKPK
+162 PK
-167 KSPDKKEPEELK
+167 KPQAKDPEELK

-190 KSPTPALLNSRTDEI
+190 KSPTPAILSSRANEI
-205 RKVSPAE
+205 RKVSQAE
-212 IQNNISI
+212 IQKNIDI

-262 EDIAVALGS
+262 EDIAVALES

-287 PNISRSLV
+287 PNITRSLV
-295 PIKTLVSSPEFK
+295 PVRSLVSSPEFK
-307 ESTAELPIAIGS
+307 ESKAELPIAIGS
-319 TIEGK
+319 TIDGK

-378 TPYRNL
+378 TPYKEL
-384 YRHYLAVTTT
+384 YRHYLAVSTT
-394 ADSEEDEIERSI
+394 ASSEEDEIENSI
-406 AIKEK
+406 PVKPK
-411 DADEVLKALCLEMKE
+411 DADLVLRALCEEMKE

-452 RPDKGHRYLPYIV
+452 RPDKGHRFLPYIV

-479 GKPEARNVSRSITS
+479 GKPEARNVSRSITA
-493 SIISLAQMGRAAGI
+493 SIISLAQIGRAAGI

-544 VVLDNMGAEKL
+544 VVLDNIGAEKL

-565 NANME
+565 NANIE

-576 IGPEEINALTKS
+576 IGPEEIKSLTES
-588 IEAQKGA
+588 ISAQRGA
-595 QKSYSTP
+595 QKSYSIP
-602 YYLPEVKDEEKE
+602 YYLPEVKEDENE
-614 SEDGGIVDMKKI
+614 SEDGGMVDMKKI
-626 DPNFADAARLVVSS
+626 DPKFEEAARLVVST

-672 GPQNSSKNREVLVN
+672 GPQNSSKNREVLVQ
-686 TFEELDAIL
+686 TFAELDKIIQAY
-695 KTFLKK
+695 TS